1 MTNPVNDLAGADLLR
16 AVAEVEGV
24 DPANLDPW
32 AVFTR
37 VLDTVHIRETD
48 FRAVM
53 RLPPDVQLFP
63 PGWYVAYG
71 PDPLTAVL
79 RVYLKVR
86 YITCQARDNLRHSLG
101 P

>member
-1 MTNPVNDLAGADLLR
+1 MSPVNDLAGDDLLR

-24 DPANLDPW
+24 DPSELDPW
-32 AVFTR
+32 EVFKR
-37 VLDTVHIRETD
+37 VLELVHIRETD
-48 FRAVM
+48 YRAAM
-53 RLPPDVQLFP
+53 RLPPEVQLFP

-79 RVYLKVR
+79 RVYLKVQ
-86 YITCQARDNLRHSLG
+86 YITRQTRDNLRHSLG